1 MDENKLILKKLLLK
15 YDYLESCLDEVNYKY
30 AKYNTQFLKEYYE
43 LNPPTNQD
51 ELSKE
56 HVVEESNI
64 QENTD
69 TLDETNIHENKDTLE
84 GNEDDNKNGDEKQ
97 VEEENQDEEYSEEDK
112 KWDEVLSKLYKKL
125 SLKTHPDKHGGN
137 NELFIEMLDAYKSKN
152 ALVLI
157 KMCNRFNIEVVLTN
171 DIITFIEKDIL
182 TLETKINELQ
192 HHLCWLWCNSD
203 EETKKNFKLP

>member
-43 LNPPTNQD
+43 LNPPTNQN

-56 HVVEESNI
+56 HVVDETNI
-64 QENTD
+64 QENKD
-69 TLDETNIHENKDTLE
+69 QLDENK
-84 GNEDDNKNGDEKQ
+84 DDNKNEKQDEDEKQ
-97 VEEENQDEEYSEEDK
+97 VEDENQDEEYSEEDK

-125 SLKTHPDKHGGN
+125 SLKTHPDKHGGD

-157 KMCNRFNIEVVLTN
+157 KMCNKFNIEVVLTD
-171 DIITFIEKDIL
+171 DILSYVEKDIH
-182 TLETKINELQ
+182 TIETKINELQ
-192 HHLCWLWCNSD
+192 HHLCWLWCNAD